1 MVVLAATTARR
12 GLELNR
18 SNFDAIKD
26 LGAAVSRVLEE
37 NVVTL
42 RADDVPGMAAKGEEI
57 RVSWGLAVIAE

>member
-12 GLELNR
+12 RLELNR

-57 RVSWGLAVIAE
+57 RISWGLAIIAE